1 MIHYTNITRYD
12 NLPFDQ
18 YLKLKGYGHSFLKG
32 EKNGVAREFKET
44 DKVILGKLVDGILS
58 DPASVDM
65 KNALYPAA
73 KSIAY
78 EIRTVFGS
86 MISKFEKQVSFSA
99 LMHYNGYIMPTT
111 CRLDFGVPSHAVV
124 DLKVTHSNDPHG
136 IIKYMGYQNQLWN
149 YTGVYEVLKQY
160 IMMYSVPL
168 RKTVMIDLGIR
179 SPRNEFW
186 ESKIQRLGQTVTAK
200 ESAE

>member
-12 NLPFDQ
+12 NLPFEQ
-18 YLKLKGYGHSFLKG
+18 YLRLKGYSHSFLKG

-65 KNALYPAA
+65 KNSFYPAA

-78 EIRTVFGS
+78 EIKTVFGS
-86 MISKFEKQVSFSA
+86 EIQKFEKQVSFSA
-99 LMHYNGYIMPTT
+99 IMHFNGYMMPTT
-111 CRLDFGVPSHAVV
+111 CRLDFGIPAHAVV

-136 IIKYMGYQNQLWN
+136 IIKYMGYENQLWN
-149 YTGVYEVLKQY
+149 YTGVYQVSKQY
-160 IMMYSVPL
+160 IMMYSVPV
-168 RKTVMIDLGIR
+168 RKTFMIDLGVR
-179 SPRNEFW
+179 QPSNLFW
-186 ESKIQRLGQTVTAK
+186 ESKIQRLGQAINIK
-200 ESAE
+200 ESAA